1 MIARGGGRFYFRF
14 VGSGVFANKP
24 SNHANMPNT
33 AKTVHVLA
41 FANVQVLDVTGP
53 LQVFASANDLVRG
66 QGLPAP
72 YAPTVIAAVGG
83 AVMSSAGLALMAEPL
98 PSEGSDTLLIAG
110 GWGVYE
116 AAKDPALVAWV
127 KDQGA
132 RSRRVA
138 SVCTGAFLLAAS
150 GWLDGRR
157 VATHWTRCEQL
168 ARQHPELQVEP
179 NPIFI
184 KDGSVWTSAGVTA
197 GIDLA
202 LALVEEDLGRAMAL
216 EVARHLVVFLKRPGG
231 QSQFSATLALQ
242 EQGGRFDKLHA
253 WIAENLTRDL
263 GLSSLAAE
271 AGMSERSFVRHYR
284 AETGQTPARAV
295 ELIRV
300 ETARRLLCDS
310 AVPIKRVALQ
320 CGFGSEET
328 LRRSFLRGMGVTPQA
343 YRERFALSP
352 QANPAMP

>member
-1 MIARGGGRFYFRF
+1 
-14 VGSGVFANKP
+14 
-24 SNHANMPNT
+24 MPNT
-33 AKTVHVLA
+33 PKPVHVLA

-53 LQVFASANDLVRG
+53 LQVFASANDLARG

-72 YAPTVIAAVGG
+72 YAPTVVAAAGG

-98 PSEGSDTLLIAG
+98 PNESSDTLLIAG

-116 AAKDPALVAWV
+116 AAEDPALVAWV
-127 KDQGA
+127 KHQGM

-168 ARQHPELQVEP
+168 ARQHPQLHVEP

-184 KDGSVWTSAGVTA
+184 KDGPVWTSAGVTA

-242 EQGGRFDKLHA
+242 KQGGRFDRLHA
-253 WIAENLTRDL
+253 WIAEHLTRDL

-300 ETARRLLCDS
+300 ETARRLLADS
-310 AVPIKRVALQ
+310 TVPVKRVALQ

-328 LRRSFLRGMGVTPQA
+328 LRRSFLRAVGVTPQA
-343 YRERFALSP
+343 YRERFSA
-352 QANPAMP
+352 QADPVTP

>member
-1 MIARGGGRFYFRF
+1 M
-14 VGSGVFANKP
+14 
-24 SNHANMPNT
+24 SNTP
-33 AKTVHVLA
+33 KTVHVLA

-53 LQVFASANDLVRG
+53 LQVFASANDLARG

-72 YAPTVIAAVGG
+72 YAPTVVAAGGG

-98 PSEGSDTLLIAG
+98 PNESSDTLLIAG

-116 AAKDPALVAWV
+116 AAEDPALVAWV
-127 KDQGA
+127 KHQGM

-168 ARQHPELQVEP
+168 ARQHPKLQVEP

-184 KDGSVWTSAGVTA
+184 QDGPIWTSAGVTA

-202 LALVEEDLGRAMAL
+202 LALVEEDLGRTMAL

-242 EQGGRFDKLHA
+242 KRGGRFDRLHA

-300 ETARRLLCDS
+300 ETARRLLADS
-310 AVPIKRVALQ
+310 AVPVKRVALQ

-328 LRRSFLRGMGVTPQA
+328 LRRSFLRAVGVTPQA
-343 YRERFALSP
+343 YRERFNA
-352 QANPAMP
+352 QADPATP

>member
-1 MIARGGGRFYFRF
+1 
-14 VGSGVFANKP
+14 
-24 SNHANMPNT
+24 MPNPP
-33 AKTVHVLA
+33 KTVHVLA

-53 LQVFASANDLVRG
+53 LQVFASANDLARQ
-66 QGLPAP
+66 QGLPLP
-72 YAPTVIAAVGG
+72 YTPTVIAVGGG
-83 AVMSSAGLALMAEPL
+83 AVMSSAGLALLAEPL

-127 KDQGA
+127 KEHGL

-157 VATHWTRCEQL
+157 VVTHWTRCEQL
-168 ARQHPELQVEP
+168 AEQHPQLRVEP

-184 KDGSVWTSAGVTA
+184 NDGPVWTSAGVTA
-197 GIDLA
+197 GIDLS
-202 LALVEEDLGRAMAL
+202 LALVEEDLGRAVAL

-231 QSQFSATLALQ
+231 QSQFSVTLSLQ
-242 EQGGRFDKLHA
+242 KQGSRFDDLHA

-271 AGMSERSFVRHYR
+271 VGMSERSFVRHYR
-284 AETGQTPARAV
+284 ADTGQTPARAV
-295 ELIRV
+295 ELIRL
-300 ETARRLLCDS
+300 ETARRLLSDT
-310 AVPIKRVALQ
+310 AVSIKRVAVQ

-328 LRRSFLRGMGVTPQA
+328 LRRSFLRAMGVTPQA
-343 YRERFALSP
+343 YRERFAVSP
-352 QANPAMP
+352 QVDPAMP

>member
-1 MIARGGGRFYFRF
+1 
-14 VGSGVFANKP
+14 
-24 SNHANMPNT
+24 MPNT
-33 AKTVHVLA
+33 PKSVHVLA

-53 LQVFASANDLVRG
+53 LQVFASANDLARG

-72 YAPTVIAAVGG
+72 YAPTVVAAGGG

-98 PSEGSDTLLIAG
+98 PNESSDTLLIAG

-116 AAKDPALVAWV
+116 AAEDPALVAWV
-127 KDQGA
+127 KHQGM

-168 ARQHPELQVEP
+168 ARQHPKLQVEP

-184 KDGSVWTSAGVTA
+184 QDGPIWTSAGVTA

-202 LALVEEDLGRAMAL
+202 LALVEEDLGRTMAL

-242 EQGGRFDKLHA
+242 KRGGRFDRLHA

-300 ETARRLLCDS
+300 ETARRLLADS
-310 AVPIKRVALQ
+310 AVPVKRVALQ

-328 LRRSFLRGMGVTPQA
+328 LRRSFLRAVGVTPQA
-343 YRERFALSP
+343 YRERFNA
-352 QANPAMP
+352 QADPATP